1 MTGPIPGAVIDRV
14 APQASR
20 LGPPAARIEHRQ
32 RGVIGKHLGRGQH
45 RAEHQLVERR
55 QPPACPTYPV
65 RQRRAVQL
73 DALALEHLHLA
84 VKRQG
89 VRVFADHHVRDQRLR
104 RHAAIDGAIR
114 RWRHLHDILA
124 AAARVARPPGD
135 PDPQLRRGDIELF
148 GAQLADRMQ
157 DVAAAGAIAT
167 PDVDHHLV
175 ARQVRR

>member
-1 MTGPIPGAVIDRV
+1 MTPGRCLAGTWASTFQRSLRQHQVSLEPPRV
-14 APQASR
+14 
-20 LGPPAARIEHRQ
+20 
-32 RGVIGKHLGRGQH
+32 
-45 RAEHQLVERR
+45 
-55 QPPACPTYPV
+55 
-65 RQRRAVQL
+65 L
-73 DALALEHLHLA
+73 DVLY
-84 VKRQG
+84 
-89 VRVFADHHVRDQRLR
+89 
-104 RHAAIDGAIR
+104 AAIDGAIR